1 MSRPDDLTPLSPAG
15 GAAPRPGS
23 GSRPAGR
30 PLRQQLLLALVGVS
44 MGSVLLAGMI
54 TVVFARRP
62 ARSAAVADLRRGLGA
77 LAEIDREVTIPRL
90 QLQRIRAYVKANQ
103 VGLVAVLPDGTIVRP
118 AFNQLGGRT
127 PGRLLDRLNKALDRA
142 RQAANE
148 APAGGLPDGVTQA
161 DLEPHGKEL
170 LAGQAVSGTKGPVV
184 YVAQPLAATADGTP
198 VVVATRRI
206 GVVALGRLGGTLVVA
221 ALVAAAAAALLSFW
235 LVGRLTRP
243 LAAMERTA
251 RAIAAGDLSA
261 RVEGMAG
268 AEDEL
273 AALGEAIDRMA
284 ADLERARGLERA
296 FLLSISHDL
305 RTPLTSIR
313 GYAEAVAEGA
323 ADDDESR
330 KRAAAVIGAEARRLE
345 RLVAD
350 LLDLARLDAR
360 EFSLHPRLVD
370 VGEVVTGAAEALRPA
385 ATEAGLQLVAPEPG
399 GPLPAEIDPE
409 RLGQVVANLVEN
421 ALKYATATVAVSV
434 GAASGGAI
442 RIAVVDDGP
451 GIDPEDLPR
460 LFERL
465 YTSRRQVGRKVG
477 TGLGLAIVRELVG
490 AMGGTVAAA
499 RTPEGGTRF
508 VVTLSVS
515 GWPSPPPP
523 TGGGS
528 TSSSTTG
535 GRSTTSSSSASA
547 SASSTTS
554 TTTEGAE
561 SSWSSTP
568 GRDTTAP

>member
-1 MSRPDDLTPLSPAG
+1 VSRPGDLTPLPSPA
-15 GAAPRPGS
+15 APGPGPDPA
-23 GSRPAGR
+23 RPAGR
-30 PLRQQLLLALVGVS
+30 PLRQRLLLALVSVS
-44 MGSVLLAGMI
+44 IGSVLLAGMI

-62 ARSAAVADLRRGLGA
+62 ARAAAIADLRRGLNA
-77 LAEIDREVTIPRL
+77 FAEIDSQVTIPKL

-103 VGLVAVLPDGTIVRP
+103 VGLVAVLPDGTIARP
-118 AFNQLGGRT
+118 NFNQLGGRT

-161 DLEPHGKEL
+161 DLERHGKEL
-170 LAGQAVSGTKGPVV
+170 LAGQAVSGTKGPIVF
-184 YVAQPLAATADGTP
+184 VAQPLVPTADGTP

-206 GVVALGRLGGTLVVA
+206 GVVPLGSLGGVLIVA
-221 ALVAAAAAALLSFW
+221 ALVAAGAAALVSIW
-235 LVGRLTRP
+235 LVRRLTRP

-251 RAIAAGDLSA
+251 RAIAAGDLTA

-296 FLLSISHDL
+296 FLMSISHDL

-323 ADDDESR
+323 ADDDASR
-330 KRAAAVIGAEARRLE
+330 QRAAAIIGAEARRLE

-370 VGEVVTGAAEALRPA
+370 VGEVVTGAAEALQPA
-385 ATEAGLQLVAPEPG
+385 AGEAGLHLLCRRPD
-399 GPLPAEIDPE
+399 GPLTAEIDPE
-409 RLGQVVANLVEN
+409 RLGQIVANLVEN
-421 ALKYATATVAVSV
+421 ALKYATTTVEVSV
-434 GAASGGAI
+434 RAVPPGRI
-442 RIAVVDDGP
+442 QIAVVDDGP
-451 GIDPEDLPR
+451 GIDPEELPR
-460 LFERL
+460 VFERL
-465 YTSRRQVGRKVG
+465 YTSRRQPGRKVG

-490 AMGGTVAAA
+490 AMGGTVEAA

-508 VVTLSVS
+508 VVTTT
-515 GWPSPPPP
+515 G
-523 TGGGS
+523 GGGS
-528 TSSSTTG
+528 TTSSRTG
-535 GRSTTSSSSASA
+535 GSSTTSSSASP
-547 SASSTTS
+547 SVSSTMS
-554 TTTEGAE
+554 TTRAEEE

-568 GRDTTAP
+568 ERDTTAP